1 MLTSFNPGS
10 GKSFISYNLGVSF
23 ALKRKR
29 VLIVDCDLRH
39 GSSSMFVGMPKNGL
53 TNYLTGNIDNWKD
66 VVEKTSASPNLS
78 ILPIGKMPPNPAELL
93 DNGRIKELI
102 NEAKEDYDYVLLDC
116 PPVNIV
122 VDTQIVGQYAD
133 RTLFVVRA
141 GLLDKN
147 ALGELDEFYEEKRF
161 KNMSVILNGT
171 EASHSRYYTYG
182 TYQNHVN

>member
-1 MLTSFNPGS
+1 M
-10 GKSFISYNLGVSF
+10 
-23 ALKRKR
+23 
-29 VLIVDCDLRH
+29 LIVDCDLRH

-133 RTLFVVRA
+133 RTLLWFVPDCWIRMRSEN
-141 GLLDKN
+141 LMSSMKKN
-147 ALGELDEFYEEKRF
+147 DLR
-161 KNMSVILNGT
+161 I
-171 EASHSRYYTYG
+171 
-182 TYQNHVN
+182 